1 MGPLFCLSKSKALAF
16 AVSLALGLLGRGSY
30 SPSMLCPSTE
40 EQEESVYNLYV
51 SEVRNIRLRLES
63 CEDRLIRQIRT
74 PLERD
79 DLHESML
86 RITEQEVR
94 VAHVSAKKPG
104 PFPLSDHECL
114 LLISGVFNC
123 DFGSLPR
130 PSCAFLTGR
139 KTKIPWIEVHL

>member
-1 MGPLFCLSKSKALAF
+1 
-16 AVSLALGLLGRGSY
+16 
-30 SPSMLCPSTE
+30 
-40 EQEESVYNLYV
+40 VYNLYI

-94 VAHVSAKKPG
+94 VTHVLAKPES
-104 PFPLSDHECL
+104 FPLRDPECH
-114 LLISGVFNC
+114 LLISPHETVTSVQLC
-123 DFGSLPR
+123 ISY
-130 PSCAFLTGR
+130 
-139 KTKIPWIEVHL
+139 WM

>member
-1 MGPLFCLSKSKALAF
+1 M
-16 AVSLALGLLGRGSY
+16 
-30 SPSMLCPSTE
+30 
-40 EQEESVYNLYV
+40 YNLYI

-94 VAHVSAKKPG
+94 VTHVLAKPES
-104 PFPLSDHECL
+104 FPLRDPECH
-114 LLISGVFNC
+114 LLISRMRLRLQF
-123 DFGSLPR
+123 
-130 PSCAFLTGR
+130 SCAFLTGCELR
-139 KTKIPWIEVHL
+139 SRG